1 MCGICG
7 IYNTDGAN
15 GGNGVSPDILKSM
28 TDTLIHR
35 GPDDEGYY
43 LNASCGE
50 LGEKWFC
57 SGDTGNVALGHRRLS
72 IIDISS
78 GQQPMSSAD
87 GQLWLVFNGEIY
99 NYPALKKQ
107 LVTQGYQFK
116 TNSDTEVIIYAYR
129 EWGVDCVNHLR
140 GMFAFA
146 LWNRQTQEMLLARDR
161 VGIKPL
167 YYYWNGHQLVF
178 GSEIKAILACPTV
191 VKEIEPT
198 AVADYFA
205 LMYIPAPKS
214 IFKNIHKL
222 PAGHT
227 LVLKPGQQPLLNQ
240 YWDLKFAPDT
250 TLSAEQW
257 CERIVAKLR
266 ESIDI
271 RTISEVPLGAFLSGG
286 IDSSAVVAI
295 LSGLSTDPVKTSSI
309 GFSKDQFNEL
319 PYANEIVDR
328 YATDHHEMIVEADA
342 VAILDELTW
351 FYDEPFGDSSAIP
364 TYYVSKMTR
373 KNVTVALSGDGGD
386 ENFAGYRRY
395 YFDQLENRLRSVFPD
410 VIRHTVIAGLA
421 AVYPKADW
429 LPQVFR
435 AKTLLSNLAMSPMQG
450 YYNSM
455 SWFGR
460 DKMQLFSADFRQ
472 QLQGYDPS
480 QLFEHHGQ
488 NSGTSDPLSKIQYVD
503 VKTYLVDDILTKVDR
518 ASMANSLEVRV
529 PLLDHEFMELVAAI
543 PPELKL
549 KGRDGK
555 HILKQALRPHVNASI
570 LDRSKRGF
578 SIPLKDW
585 LRKELKPVFED
596 TVLAGDSTVMD
607 YLDRQ
612 HVELLW
618 KEHQS
623 GIRDYAVEL
632 WSILFFAKWVYKFKV

>member
-7 IYNTDGAN
+7 IYYTDGQR
-15 GGNGVSPDILKSM
+15 VDPDVLKKM

-43 LNASCGE
+43 VNSPMNDYGP
-50 LGEKWFC
+50 KWFF
-57 SGDTGNVALGHRRLS
+57 SAGHGAVGLGHRRLS
-72 IIDISS
+72 IIDLSS

-87 GQLWLVFNGEIY
+87 GKLWIVFNGEIY

-107 LVTQGYQFK
+107 LTEKGHCFR

-129 EWGVDCVNHLR
+129 EWGEDCVNHLR

-146 LWNRQTQEMLLARDR
+146 IWNRQKEELFLARDR
-161 VGIKPL
+161 LGIKPL
-167 YYYWNGHQLVF
+167 YYYWDGRQIIF
-178 GSEIKAILACPTV
+178 GSEIKAILAHPGIDRQ
-191 VKEIEPT
+191 IEPT

-205 LMYIPAPKS
+205 LMYVPAPKS
-214 IFKNIHKL
+214 IFKNISKL
-222 PAGHT
+222 PAGYT
-227 LVLKPGQQPLLNQ
+227 LVLKPESQPIIKQ
-240 YWDLKFAPDT
+240 YWDLQFAPDT
-250 TLSAEQW
+250 SITEEQW
-257 CERIVAKLR
+257 CERIIDKLR

-271 RTISEVPLGAFLSGG
+271 RTLSEVPLGAFLSGG
-286 IDSSAVVAI
+286 IDSSAVVAL
-295 LSGLSTDPVKTSSI
+295 LSGLSNDPVKTSSI
-309 GFSKDQFNEL
+309 GFSNDQFNEL
-319 PYANEIVDR
+319 PYAHEIVDR

-364 TYYVSKMTR
+364 TYYVSKITR
-373 KNVTVALSGDGGD
+373 ENVTVALSGDGGD

-395 YFDQLENRLRSVFPD
+395 YFDQLENRLRGVFPD
-410 VIRHTVIAGLA
+410 VIRQTLIAGLA
-421 AVYPKADW
+421 NVYPKADW
-429 LPQVFR
+429 LPQMFR

-460 DKMQLFSADFRQ
+460 DKMKLFSPEFRQ
-472 QLQGYDPS
+472 QLQDYDPG
-480 QLFEHHGQ
+480 QLFEKHGQ
-488 NSGTSDPLSKIQYVD
+488 NAGGNDPLSRIQYVD

-529 PLLDHEFMELVAAI
+529 PLLDHEFMELIATM
-543 PPELKL
+543 PSGLKL

-555 HILKQALRPHVNASI
+555 HILKQALRPFVNASI

-596 TVLAGDSTVMD
+596 SVLSGNSIVMD
-607 YLDRQ
+607 YLDHQ
-612 HVELLW
+612 YVNTLW

-623 GIRDYAVEL
+623 GMRDYAFEL
-632 WSILFFAKWVYKFKV
+632 WAVLFFAKWSKKFQL